1 MKFSAFIPIKL
12 HSERVPNKNFYE
24 ISGKPLFYYILSTLQ
39 SVELVDEIVI
49 DIDHIEIKEKV
60 NRYFNDIKFNL
71 RKDNLSSPTESVNKI
86 IASNI
91 DNLKNEYIIQTHVTN
106 PLLTS
111 SSINKAAEQFIK
123 NKKPLFS
130 VNMFQS
136 RFYNNSTK
144 PINHDVDI
152 LLPTQELEPI
162 YEENSNFYIFSKKQ
176 FKNNSNKRIGENS
189 VYYETSKFE
198 SFDIDNFDDLNLV
211 EKLIT

>member
-1 MKFSAFIPIKL
+1 MNFSAFIPIKL
-12 HSERVPNKNFYE
+12 YSERVPNKNFYE

-60 NRYFNDIKFNL
+60 NKYFNDIKFNL

-91 DNLKNEYIIQTHVTN
+91 DNFKNEYIIQTHVTN

-111 SSINKAAEQFIK
+111 SSINQAAEQFLK

-136 RFYNNSTK
+136 RFYNTSTK

-211 EKLIT
+211 EKLMT